1 MIQRVIAWL
10 TPLGIDV
17 RPERP
22 TDAPLPFVTVARI
35 GGGQRGPFE
44 EWALLSIGCLG
55 ATHAEAIATARA
67 VHRRMRLL
75 PGQKIDGQ
83 LIDDVRDLELADAS
97 TEKVKRAVVTAT
109 VVYRCQ

>member
-22 TDAPLPFVTVARI
+22 TGAPLPLTTVRRI
-35 GGGQRGPFE
+35 GGGEHGIDE
-44 EWALLSIGCLG
+44 TALLSISSFG
-55 ATHAEAIATARA
+55 ATHAEAIETARA

-83 LIDDVRDLELADAS
+83 LVDDVHADELADVS
-97 TEKVKRAVVTAT
+97 TEKINRFVGTYEVTF
-109 VVYRCQ
+109 RCP